1 MITHNTINDLLHCG
15 SIRHT
20 MVVLDVLL
28 VLLSRDDPGS
38 TKCFL
43 ASNTANKSCEIRPEA
58 ENIFAA
64 VRYVFLQQRL
74 GGN

>member
-1 MITHNTINDLLHCG
+1 MNIITHNIISDLL
-15 SIRHT
+15 RFYT
-20 MVVLDVLL
+20 VVLLDMLL

-64 VRYVFLQQRL
+64 VR
-74 GGN
+74 

>member
-1 MITHNTINDLLHCG
+1 MVLLD
-15 SIRHT
+15 I
-20 MVVLDVLL
+20 LL

-64 VRYVFLQQRL
+64 VRYVFLQHTP
-74 GGN
+74 GDN